1 VRLETSAAMPVA
13 GGTLA
18 ARVFDVSSCVLANL
32 DSVCCESFI
41 VLLCKSYDM
50 YEVNVRSN
58 VMCRDCDFETCEFCD
73 FVLI

>member
-1 VRLETSAAMPVA
+1 
-13 GGTLA
+13 
-18 ARVFDVSSCVLANL
+18 VFDVSSCVLANL